1 MANNKHITDRKWGLT
16 KIIQHIVPGLKSE
29 GIPLSHSLG
38 TFQNPRPFTGRG
50 FFLPLRV
57 SEYTGGVSS
66 HVFFPHF
73 RSKTVLPLLR
83 RSSSF
88 LPFLI

>member
-38 TFQNPRPFTGRG
+38 TFQNPRPQSGTGI
-50 FFLPLRV
+50 FRV
-57 SEYTGGVSS
+57 LTG
-66 HVFFPHF
+66 
-73 RSKTVLPLLR
+73 
-83 RSSSF
+83 
-88 LPFLI
+88 I